1 MIIPEINRNCPSAH
15 SHPPPDDTVV
25 EQIFR
30 QNILAK
36 ISKNPVG
43 PLRKSY
49 DEEVENIPETV
60 NFIPPSYN
68 KIRPSLFRKR
78 QNILPKDP
86 KTFDEVN
93 IQGPRALTSD
103 GKQFLLHQEPKMTTF
118 ATKQGIEFLL
128 RSKRF
133 LSDGTFKTA
142 PHLSNKIIQFLDRQT
157 NGKSQ
162 SFGDCSVKKV
172 KQYMNCFSVLSTKN
186 INYFSSAN

>member
-1 MIIPEINRNCPSAH
+1 MIIPKTNRNYPSAH

-49 DEEVENIPETV
+49 DEEVEKIPETV

-68 KIRPSLFRKR
+68 KIRPSLVRKR

-93 IQGPRALTSD
+93 IQGPWALTSD
-103 GKQFLLHQEPKMTTF
+103 RKKCLLHQDPKKTIF
-118 ATKQGIEFLL
+118 ATKRRFGKLVSLL
-128 RSKRF
+128 PMYISKNPRIWF
-133 LSDGTFKTA
+133 D
-142 PHLSNKIIQFLDRQT
+142 
-157 NGKSQ
+157 
-162 SFGDCSVKKV
+162 
-172 KQYMNCFSVLSTKN
+172 
-186 INYFSSAN
+186 NYIF